1 MADDKKISQKLRLL
15 YLDKILYE
23 ETDDMHSLTR
33 SQINGRFADFGLEI
47 PDRDTFAEDIKQ
59 LKAFGRD
66 IICEKLGREN
76 YYHIGEREFELPE
89 LKLVV
94 DSVQSSRFLSETRSR
109 KLIDKLEKCVSRYEA
124 EQLNRQVYVKDRIKN
139 ENTKSFYAV
148 DIVNEAISKGKKI
161 SFKYID
167 YVAERLPERNGS
179 VSVKKGKIFRHE
191 QKEYVVSPWNMISNN
206 QNYYMVG
213 FENGK
218 GIKHFRLD
226 RMVDAA
232 LLEEPADKEAFKG
245 MKISDYAE
253 KRFDMY
259 DGEEEDV
266 VLRFKDR
273 LFAVLDDRFGRKID
287 VRPVDDEYLET
298 TVRVCVSNQFLCW
311 ILSLGNDIQIT
322 GPEKVR
328 NEARMMLAQRSEL
341 YK

>member
-1 MADDKKISQKLRLL
+1 MTDNKKLSQKLRLL

-33 SQINGRFADFGLEI
+33 SQINGRISDFGLEI
-47 PDRDTFAEDIKQ
+47 PDRDTFADDIKQ

-66 IICEKLGREN
+66 IISEKIGREN
-76 YYHIGEREFELPE
+76 YYHVGEREFELPE

-94 DSVQSSRFLSETRSR
+94 DSVQSSRFLSENRSR
-109 KLIDKLEKCVSRYEA
+109 KLIEKLERYVSRYEA

-139 ENTKSFYAV
+139 ENAKSYYAV

-161 SFKYID
+161 CFKYID
-167 YVAERLPERNGS
+167 YVAERVLGENGS
-179 VSVKKGKIFRHE
+179 VSVKKVKKFRHE

-213 FENGK
+213 FEAGK

-232 LLEEPADKEAFKG
+232 LLEESIEKEVFKG

-253 KRFDMY
+253 KRFDMF

-266 VLRFKDR
+266 VLQFKDK
-273 LFAVLDDRFGRKID
+273 LFAVLDDRFGRKIV
-287 VRPVDDEYLET
+287 VRTVNEEYLET

-311 ILSLGNDIQIT
+311 ILSLGNDIQIA
-322 GPEKVR
+322 GPEKIR
-328 NEARMMLAQRSEL
+328 NEAKMLLAQRSEL